1 MSVAVI
7 GAGNWGSS
15 LIDALRQCGPGP
27 SEVVGRN
34 SWRRAK
40 LDARVLWICVPD
52 VAIAGVAE
60 KIAARRGSRLR
71 GQLVVHSSGAL
82 SASVLEPA
90 RHAGARTAAVHP
102 VMTFPTRAV
111 VPLRGVMFG
120 IEAGSAAMRR
130 ELLALTRRVGGVPF
144 TIQPDAKALYHA
156 AGVLASPLLVSS
168 ITAAIETAQLAG
180 LDAGTATAWVRT
192 LAETTATN
200 VFTRGPLRSFSGP
213 FARGDAE
220 IIRLHLQALAAHPVL
235 AEVYRSLA
243 HHAVAALPVKNRRA
257 LKRALA
263 EGHHLSPFKVKG
275 TEIAR

>member
-1 MSVAVI
+1 MGRTNAMSVAVI
-7 GAGNWGSS
+7 GAGNWGLS
-15 LIDALRQCGPGP
+15 LIDALRRSGLGPA
-27 SEVVGRN
+27 EVVGRN
-34 SWRRAK
+34 SGRRAK
-40 LDARVLWICVPD
+40 LEARVLWICVPD
-52 VAIAGVAE
+52 GAIAGVAE
-60 KIAARRGSRLR
+60 KIAARRGARLR

-90 RHAGARTAAVHP
+90 RRAGAQISAVHP

-120 IEAGSAAMRR
+120 IEAGSAAVRR
-130 ELLALTRRVGGVPF
+130 EMSALTRRLGGAPF

-180 LDAGTATAWVRT
+180 LDAETATAWVRA
-192 LAETTATN
+192 LAETTAAN
-200 VFTRGPLRSFSGP
+200 VFTRGPGRSFSGP

-220 IIRLHLQALAAHPVL
+220 TIRLHLQALAAHPVL

-243 HHAVAALPVKNRRA
+243 RHAVAALPVKNRRA
-257 LKRALA
+257 LKKALA
-263 EGHHLSPFKVKG
+263 VGAPPAA
-275 TEIAR
+275 I